1 MSNTYGGWNPQDPYR
16 ARNPEDRQGQ
26 DANPHGQQEPPARD
40 PYGQEP
46 QPQAPAPFD
55 PYGPRD
61 PYGRPANPYGRPDY
75 QPQQQPEQR
84 DPQPGVW
91 GQPQRGQA
99 PAPGYQQGYQAPQQ
113 GYQTPQPG
121 YQAQQPGYQAQQPE
135 YSQPGFPQYSD
146 VVGAEHRPDDAEPV
160 TVGRAWRWAWSAFG
174 TSWGIW
180 VLMSLLLGVAQL
192 AVILVFSPSVLD
204 GLMNPT
210 DPAAIDAA
218 QAAGQTLA
226 AKGLAAAGTGVCFLL
241 QALLYAGALAATR
254 KRSVGLRDFFALRG
268 FGGLVGY
275 AVITGA
281 LGFAST
287 VVPMVGWL
295 VQVVFTL
302 LLLPV
307 PFLIL
312 KGVGFGK
319 ALAGG
324 VGLVLSHLGT
334 ALAVFAIFAGLAVA
348 SLFTCGIG
356 LVVVAPAMLL
366 VGAYLVQ
373 RWTGE
378 SVRV

>member
-1 MSNTYGGWNPQDPYR
+1 MSNTYGGWNPQDPY
-16 ARNPEDRQGQ
+16 GQ
-26 DANPHGQQEPPARD
+26 DPRP
-40 PYGQEP
+40 QEP
-46 QPQAPAPFD
+46 QPVD

-91 GQPQRGQA
+91 GQSQGYQQA
-99 PAPGYQQGYQAPQQ
+99 PASGYQQGH
-113 GYQTPQPG
+113 QTP
-121 YQAQQPGYQAQQPE
+121 
-135 YSQPGFPQYSD
+135 QPGFPQYSD
-146 VVGAEHRPDDAEPV
+146 IQGAEHRPDDGEPA
-160 TVGRAWRWAWSAFG
+160 TVGNAWRWAWSAFG
-174 TSWGIW
+174 ARWGIW

-192 AVILVFSPSVLD
+192 AVVLMFSPSALA
-204 GLMNPT
+204 GLLNAT

-218 QAAGQTLA
+218 QAAGQTLT
-226 AKGLAAAGTGVCFLL
+226 AKGLAAAGTGICFLL

-254 KRSVGLRDFFALRG
+254 KRSVRFRDFFALRG
-268 FGGLVGY
+268 FGGLLGY

-312 KGVGFGK
+312 KGVGFGR

-324 VGLVLSHLGT
+324 AGLVLSHLGA
-334 ALAVFAIFAGLAVA
+334 ALAVFAIFAGLALA
-348 SLFTCGIG
+348 SIFTCGIG

-378 SVRV
+378 PVHA

>member
-1 MSNTYGGWNPQDPYR
+1 MSNTSGGWNPQDPYR
-16 ARNPEDRQGQ
+16 AQNSDPRRGQ

-40 PYGQEP
+40 PYGQ
-46 QPQAPAPFD
+46 APAPQDPQPFD

-91 GQPQRGQA
+91 GQSQRQQA
-99 PAPGYQQGYQAPQQ
+99 PAPGYQQAPPGYQQGYQIPQQ
-113 GYQTPQPG
+113 GYQTP
-121 YQAQQPGYQAQQPE
+121 
-135 YSQPGFPQYSD
+135 QPGFPQYSD
-146 VVGAEHRPDDAEPV
+146 VVGAEHGPDDGEPV
-160 TVGRAWRWAWSAFG
+160 TVGRAWRWGWGAFG

-192 AVILVFSPSVLD
+192 AVILLFSPSTLD
-204 GLMNPT
+204 GLMNAT

-218 QAAGQTLA
+218 QAAGQTLT

-254 KRSVGLRDFFALRG
+254 KRSVALRDFFALRG
-268 FGGLVGY
+268 FGGLIGY
-275 AVITGA
+275 AVVTGA
-281 LGFAST
+281 VGFAST

-295 VQVVFTL
+295 IQVVFTL

-312 KGVGFGK
+312 KGAGFGK

-334 ALAVFAIFAGLAVA
+334 ALAVFAIFAGLVVA

-378 SVRV
+378 SVHG

>member
-1 MSNTYGGWNPQDPYR
+1 MSNTYGGWNPQDPHR
-16 ARNPEDRQGQ
+16 AQNPGHRRGQ
-26 DANPHGQQEPPARD
+26 DANPHGQEASARD
-40 PYGQEP
+40 PYGQDPLP
-46 QPQAPAPFD
+46 QDPQPFD

-75 QPQQQPEQR
+75 QPQQRPEQR
-84 DPQPGVW
+84 DPQPGIW
-91 GQPQRGQA
+91 GQPQRQQA
-99 PAPGYQQGYQAPQQ
+99 PAPGYQQGYQTPGQGYQTPQQ

-121 YQAQQPGYQAQQPE
+121 YQTP
-135 YSQPGFPQYSD
+135 QPGFPQYSD
-146 VVGAEHRPDDAEPV
+146 VAAAEYRPDDGEPV
-160 TVGRAWRWAWSAFG
+160 TVGNAWRWAWSGFG
-174 TSWGIW
+174 TSWGKW
-180 VLMSLLLGVAQL
+180 VVMSLLLGVAQA
-192 AVILVFSPSVLD
+192 AVVLMFSPSALD
-204 GLMNPT
+204 GMLNAT
-210 DPAAIDAA
+210 DPAAVDAA
-218 QAAGQTLA
+218 RVAGQTLT
-226 AKGLAAAGTGVCFLL
+226 AKGLAAAGTGICFLL
-241 QALLYAGALAATR
+241 QSLLYAGALAATR
-254 KRSVGLRDFFALRG
+254 TRSVALRDFFALRG
-268 FGGLVGY
+268 FGGLIGY

-295 VQVVFTL
+295 IQVVFTL

-312 KGVGFGK
+312 KGMGFGR

-334 ALAVFAIFAGLAVA
+334 ALAVFAIFAGLAIA

-378 SVRV
+378 SVRG

>member
-16 ARNPEDRQGQ
+16 GQDPDARRAQ
-26 DANPHGQQEPPARD
+26 DANPHGQQPAARD
-40 PYGQEP
+40 PYGQVPQPQDPYGQDPYGQTP
-46 QPQAPAPFD
+46 QPQAPQPFD

-75 QPQQQPEQR
+75 QPQQRPEQR

-91 GQPQRGQA
+91 DAPQGQPA
-99 PAPGYQQGYQAPQQ
+99 PAPGYPQ

-121 YQAQQPGYQAQQPE
+121 FP
-135 YSQPGFPQYSD
+135 QPGFPQYSD
-146 VVGAEHRPDDAEPV
+146 LPGAEQVPEDGPV
-160 TVGRAWRWAWSAFG
+160 SVGRAWRWAWGAFG
-174 TSWGIW
+174 TSWGLW
-180 VLMSLLLGVAQL
+180 VLMSLLLGVAQG
-192 AVILVFSPSVLD
+192 AVILVFSPSALA
-204 GLMNPT
+204 GLMNAT
-210 DPAAIDAA
+210 DPAALDAA
-218 QAAGQTLA
+218 QAAGQTLT

-254 KRSVGLRDFFALRG
+254 KRSVAFRDFFALRG

-312 KGVGFGK
+312 KGTGFGR

-334 ALAVFAIFAGLAVA
+334 ALAVFAIFAGLALA

-378 SVRV
+378 PVHG

>member
-1 MSNTYGGWNPQDPYR
+1 MSNTYGGWNPQDPHRGQNSEPRR
-16 ARNPEDRQGQ
+16 AQ
-26 DANPHGQQEPPARD
+26 DANPNAQQQPPARD
-40 PYGQEP
+40 PYGQDP
-46 QPQAPAPFD
+46 QPQPFD

-75 QPQQQPEQR
+75 QPRQRPEQR

-91 GQPQRGQA
+91 GQGSQQA
-99 PAPGYQQGYQAPQQ
+99 PGPGYQQGYQSPA
-113 GYQTPQPG
+113 
-121 YQAQQPGYQAQQPE
+121 
-135 YSQPGFPQYSD
+135 PGFPQYSD
-146 VVGAEHRPDDAEPV
+146 LPGAEHRRDAAEPV
-160 TVGRAWRWAWSAFG
+160 TIGSAWRWAWSAFG
-174 TSWGIW
+174 ASWGTW

-192 AVILVFSPSVLD
+192 AVILMFSPSAMD
-204 GLMNPT
+204 GIMNAT
-210 DPAAIDAA
+210 DQAAVDAA
-218 QAAGQTLA
+218 QAEGQTLT
-226 AKGLAAAGTGVCFLL
+226 AKGLAAAGTGLSFLL

-254 KRSVGLRDFFALRG
+254 NRTVRCRDFFMLRG
-268 FGGLVGY
+268 FGGLVAY
-275 AVITGA
+275 AVITGG

-302 LLLPV
+302 LLLAV

-324 VGLVLSHLGT
+324 VRLVLSHLGT
-334 ALAVFAIFAGLAVA
+334 ALAVFAIFAGLAIA
-348 SLFTCGIG
+348 SLITCGIG

-366 VGAYLVQ
+366 MGAYLVQ

-378 SVRV
+378 PVPA

>member
-1 MSNTYGGWNPQDPYR
+1 MSNTYGGWNPQDPY
-16 ARNPEDRQGQ
+16 GQ
-26 DANPHGQQEPPARD
+26 DPRP
-40 PYGQEP
+40 QEP
-46 QPQAPAPFD
+46 QPVD
-55 PYGPRD
+55 PYSPRD

-84 DPQPGVW
+84 DPEPGVW
-91 GQPQRGQA
+91 GQSQ
-99 PAPGYQQGYQAPQQ
+99 GYQQIPTPSYQQ

-121 YQAQQPGYQAQQPE
+121 
-135 YSQPGFPQYSD
+135 FPQYSD
-146 VVGAEHRPDDAEPV
+146 IQGSEYRPDDGEPA

-174 TSWGIW
+174 SSWGIW
-180 VLMSLLLGVAQL
+180 VVMSLLLGVAQL
-192 AVILVFSPSVLD
+192 AVVLVFSPSTLA
-204 GLMNPT
+204 GLLNSS
-210 DPAAIDAA
+210 DPVAIDAA
-218 QAAGQTLA
+218 QAAGQTLT
-226 AKGLAAAGTGVCFLL
+226 AKGLAAAGTGISFLL

-254 KRSVGLRDFFALRG
+254 TRSVRLRDFFALRG
-268 FGGLVGY
+268 FGGLLGY

-312 KGVGFGK
+312 KGVGFGR

-334 ALAVFAIFAGLAVA
+334 ALAVFAIFAGLAIA
-348 SLFTCGIG
+348 SIFTCGIG

-378 SVRV
+378 SVHG